1 MKAWKRTPSRSPRL
15 KQPRRSS
22 NPSPDTY
29 NELTAQDTSVKQVD
43 KLVQNQEFFSL
54 TGTLLGAIAS
64 LVTIAIAIG
73 QALKPSR
80 LERRISRL
88 NRMLEYEKNPNRLA
102 ALTQQRTELEAS
114 LFARERIPS
123 KQYILWLFAMTI
135 PFANQL
141 SLIREDPPLWAK
153 ILGAIAAIF
162 LCYRMSETLLNGL
175 LQRRIVRNRY
185 LMGQNPFMT
194 IPEENNFEFTSRRLG
209 KFYAAVTAL
218 YALSPLTIFMS
229 SWLNGQNIAES
240 VVKALGAVV
249 AYTGVAFWLKQDIES
264 YTTKISAEYIVEW
277 DKFASQESPQISV
290 KGEN

>member
-1 MKAWKRTPSRSPRL
+1 
-15 KQPRRSS
+15 
-22 NPSPDTY
+22 
-29 NELTAQDTSVKQVD
+29 
-43 KLVQNQEFFSL
+43 
-54 TGTLLGAIAS
+54 
-64 LVTIAIAIG
+64 
-73 QALKPSR
+73 
-80 LERRISRL
+80 
-88 NRMLEYEKNPNRLA
+88 MLEYEKNPNRLA

-175 LQRRIVRNRY
+175 LQRQIVRNRY

-194 IPEENNFEFTSRRLG
+194 IPEENKFEFTSRRLG
-209 KFYAAVTAL
+209 KFYAGVTAL
-218 YALSPLTIFMS
+218 YSLSPLIIFIS

-249 AYTGVAFWLKQDIES
+249 AYTGVAFWLKQDIET

-277 DKFASQESPQISV
+277 NKFAQQESPQNSV